1 MKRRD
6 LNRKYVQSI
15 KEVHPKCAVTNRC
28 AKISICGGDDSRT
41 DMEIVAFPVGDK
53 RLRRPARIRL
63 RKQTDGF
70 LRFSSLPERVYLIEF
85 GFFLELCRLTVGR
98 SIPLW
103 TSIVTAQVAAGVA
116 LRVQDYG

>member
-1 MKRRD
+1 M
-6 LNRKYVQSI
+6 
-15 KEVHPKCAVTNRC
+15 P
-28 AKISICGGDDSRT
+28 SR
-41 DMEIVAFPVGDK
+41 IVARRSRYVAAMIRAPTW
-53 RLRRPARIRL
+53 RLWLSLWETNASDGPHAFDCANRRMVSFGSRL
-63 RKQTDGF
+63 CPR
-70 LRFSSLPERVYLIEF
+70 RVYLIEF

>member
-1 MKRRD
+1 
-6 LNRKYVQSI
+6 
-15 KEVHPKCAVTNRC
+15 
-28 AKISICGGDDSRT
+28 
-41 DMEIVAFPVGDK
+41 MEIVAFPVGDK

-103 TSIVTAQVAAGVA
+103 TSIVTAQVAAGIA